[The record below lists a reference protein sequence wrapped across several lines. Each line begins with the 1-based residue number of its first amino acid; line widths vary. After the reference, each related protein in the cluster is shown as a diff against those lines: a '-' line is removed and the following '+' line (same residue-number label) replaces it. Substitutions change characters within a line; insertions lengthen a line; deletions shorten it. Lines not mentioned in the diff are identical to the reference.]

1 MISNILDVILTILA
15 GLVAGIAGAVVILLG
30 VDLMFRVGDSSLS
43 ETLDEIERLREENK
57 MYEDDEDDNW
67 NVGFTPHIFLFFVK
81 LSIRVCFYEGENL
94 W

>member
-15 GLVAGIAGAVVILLG
+15 GLVAGIAGAVVVLLG

-57 MYEDDEDDNW
+57 MYEDDEDDN
-67 NVGFTPHIFLFFVK
+67 
-81 LSIRVCFYEGENL
+81 
-94 W
+94 